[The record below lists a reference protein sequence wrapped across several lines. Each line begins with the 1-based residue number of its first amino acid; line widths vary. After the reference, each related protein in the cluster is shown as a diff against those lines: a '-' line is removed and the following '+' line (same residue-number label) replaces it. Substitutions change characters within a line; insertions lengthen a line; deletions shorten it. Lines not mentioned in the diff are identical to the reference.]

1 MKPEF
6 SLSTKLATLDL
17 GQIIYFPDDAPMMS
31 ATQMERQI
39 TNLICKSKKLK
50 GRKFMTTRC
59 DVITVGRTHEHALRV
74 ERLA

>member
-1 MKPEF
+1 MKHEF
-6 SLSTKLATLDL
+6 SLSTKLAALDV
-17 GQIIYFPDDAPMMS
+17 GHVVYFPDDAPMMS

-39 TNLICKSKKLK
+39 TNLIVKSKKLQ

-74 ERLA
+74 ERLV